1 MSNDSDE
8 LPSFQRDRLA
18 KIERGQDPLSS
29 LSQVFI
35 DPRDAFIYSPVKL
48 SMRQLG
54 KMYADSW
61 PEEETKHRMAAI
73 LRDRARNERWEEARA
88 IIQAKRTSVRKDAIL
103 QAEAEIWAIIGL
115 EFHSRRI
122 RGLWDRWEMLDAY
135 VTTEL
140 ERCESGEGQFSTALR
155 DACRELQA
163 VEEQLVEI
171 MPQLGIPERAKQFW
185 ASRSGSRDELIQR
198 AEQKVL
204 SVAGGAQASQ
214 VFELIRGG
222 ATGYDDPGAAVE
234 ED

>member
-1 MSNDSDE
+1 MSNDSDK

-18 KIERGQDPLSS
+18 KIERGEDPLST